1 MIANPCQQ
9 YTAPIY
15 QLFRKEERLQKI
27 INRTQSTKHE
37 IALVTKF
44 HGYDHRIDELL
55 YRQEKCDDKL
65 FFWFIK
71 GS

>member
-1 MIANPCQQ
+1 MITSPCHQ

-37 IALVTKF
+37 IALVAKF
-44 HGYDHRIDELL
+44 NGYDHRISGLI
-55 YRQEKCDDKL
+55 YRQMVCDDKL
-65 FFWFIK
+65 FFWAIK
-71 GS
+71 GK

>member
-9 YTAPIY
+9 YTVPIFH
-15 QLFRKEERLQKI
+15 LFRKEERLQKI

-44 HGYDHRIDELL
+44 QGYDHHISELM
-55 YRQEKCDDKL
+55 YQQERCDDKL
-65 FFWFIK
+65 FFWEIK
-71 GS
+71 